1 MSLASQQ
8 SHMNGEFKRN
18 SSSHHHDVPVPM
30 ATETVWQALSA
41 APGIGVCVMSVDGI
55 TVYTSAEHR
64 RIYWG
69 DHDSTFDTSGLA
81 FASNYPTEWVAER
94 MGYVKRVVD
103 ERRPLAV
110 RQVWRGH
117 QILMV
122 LRPVISAEGDVTHI
136 LCVSRPTE
144 SQDLTSQFEEVA
156 ESEFIELGE
165 LSVLTPRELVVLALL
180 GQGLTL
186 KEIAEKLH
194 RSFKTIDNHRAS
206 IGRKLRKTDRLEL
219 AKLASQAGL
228 RVRDAELQRVEH
240 GVSRP
245 KRA

>member
-1 MSLASQQ
+1 MTMTSQEWR
-8 SHMNGEFKRN
+8 MNGSTQSGSRTD
-18 SSSHHHDVPVPM
+18 SAAPVPIQPD
-30 ATETVWQALSA
+30 AVWQALSA
-41 APGIGVCVMSVDGI
+41 APGIGVCVMTVDGV

-69 DHDSTFDTSGLA
+69 DDDASFDTTGKQ
-81 FASNYPTEWVAER
+81 FATVYPPEWVAER
-94 MGYVKRVVD
+94 MGYVKRVVE
-103 ERRPLAV
+103 ERQPLAV

-117 QILMV
+117 QILLV
-122 LRPVISAEGDVTHI
+122 LRPVISPAGEVTHI

-144 SQDLTSQFEEVA
+144 NQDLTAQFGEVA

-206 IGRKLRKTDRLEL
+206 IGRKLRKTDRLAL
-219 AKLASQAGL
+219 AKLAGIAGL
-228 RVRDAELQRVEH
+228 RVRDAELQRVEQR
-240 GVSRP
+240 SRTP
-245 KRA
+245 RRA